1 MDNFIVCSN
10 SNLQS
15 TFRIEA
21 ERRLIRK
28 IKLVLALMMM
38 TYKRVEEKMRE
49 KKKEKIQHKVEEIL
63 QRQTGNKQID
73 EPNGNSNI
81 EKMKRLM
88 WMK

>member
-1 MDNFIVCSN
+1 
-10 SNLQS
+10 
-15 TFRIEA
+15 
-21 ERRLIRK
+21 
-28 IKLVLALMMM
+28 MMM

-63 QRQTGNKQID
+63 QRQMGNKQID
-73 EPNGNSNI
+73 ELNGNSNI